1 MTHGNIKC
9 MTHFHCLTTSQLPI
23 PGKAPWYRGQWCSL
37 IFKKWSESWDE
48 VLSVPRPNLSV
59 PFQIDSLIE
68 VVQVRN
74 VKQCFPQCFAYLN
87 MYEGAQLASLF
98 HGTNSLAYYT
108 TRFLIGVS
116 LWGTWNTLTHGRRTE
131 SIVVMCW
138 QMRSMHLG
146 SSHRCVTDQLSPC
159 CQKKKCG
166 VACCSDWG
174 ETQVCQSPQ
183 RTLDLSPA
191 MYCQQCHPASPVN
204 HHLTHWHTP
213 PRVWTDSGR
222 GLKSAMFIYNP
233 LH

>member
-37 IFKKWSESWDE
+37 IFRKWSESWDE

-98 HGTNSLAYYT
+98 HGTNSLAYYS

-116 LWGTWNTLTHGRRTE
+116 LWGTWNTLTHEIYASWQQPSLCYGP
-131 SIVVMCW
+131 VVTLLSKKEVWCSLLFRLRW
-138 QMRSMHLG
+138 NTSLPVPAANSWPLTG
-146 SSHRCVTDQLSPC
+146 NVLSTVPSSLT
-159 CQKKKCG
+159 
-166 VACCSDWG
+166 
-174 ETQVCQSPQ
+174 CQSP
-183 RTLDLSPA
+183 LNP
-191 MYCQQCHPASPVN
+191 
-204 HHLTHWHTP
+204 LTHTTTGVNWLWQGTQICN
-213 PRVWTDSGR
+213 VY
-222 GLKSAMFIYNP
+222 L
-233 LH
+233 

>member
-37 IFKKWSESWDE
+37 IFRKWSESWDE

-98 HGTNSLAYYT
+98 HGTNSLAYYS

-159 CQKKKCG
+159 CQKKE
-166 VACCSDWG
+166 VWCSLLFRLRWNTSLPVPAANSWPLTG
-174 ETQVCQSPQ
+174 NVLSTVPSSLTCQSP
-183 RTLDLSPA
+183 LNP
-191 MYCQQCHPASPVN
+191 
-204 HHLTHWHTP
+204 LTHTTTGVNWLWQGTQICN
-213 PRVWTDSGR
+213 VY
-222 GLKSAMFIYNP
+222 L
-233 LH
+233 

>member
-1 MTHGNIKC
+1 MFQWPMETLNAWHIF
-9 MTHFHCLTTSQLPI
+9 TVSQLPI

-98 HGTNSLAYYT
+98 HGTNSLAYYS

-116 LWGTWNTLTHGRRTE
+116 LWGTWNTLTHGRELKVSLSCVDRWDLCISAAIAVLRT
-131 SIVVMCW
+131 S
-138 QMRSMHLG
+138 
-146 SSHRCVTDQLSPC
+146 
-159 CQKKKCG
+159 
-166 VACCSDWG
+166 
-174 ETQVCQSPQ
+174 
-183 RTLDLSPA
+183 
-191 MYCQQCHPASPVN
+191 CHPV
-204 HHLTHWHTP
+204 
-213 PRVWTDSGR
+213 V
-222 GLKSAMFIYNP
+222 KSRSVV
-233 LH
+233 